1 MRLAASQEKTKM
13 ALQAAA
19 LGVLVA
25 VEAAEVLRAAGEVA
39 LGGGPQYLRDGAP
52 IGAVAQAGLQAARYA
67 CRRYGSNPGQYP
79 SDTAAN
85 YEKACRP
92 YLEDIGEGEG
102 PSLELPFRGGQCD
115 GQAYDVLITGVRADN
130 GCNVNPGTAGA
141 NGVIGPISIRRRVDT
156 TFLDQVGGLCPGFS
170 INTVEVI
177 DRSGGVAATFGQVRG
192 VRVDSISV
200 TPQSGTDDCGNP
212 EPEFEEPKGPGI
224 TIGPITPIFIDNTF
238 DVDASV
244 NVNLDGTIEF
254 NFGLGPISVDP
265 FGDAG
270 EGGGGGPE
278 PPGAPTIG
286 PVTPGGNGGFG
297 GDDELGEPPAGQ
309 RWVGIAMAIT
319 NRPEDFGVIPTTTAD
334 KVYPTVVGNARLIYN
349 AFGFEVVGTPVQI
362 RSDRVTLWE
371 EVRGAN
377 PVALRV
383 NLQAGF
389 GYSYFGIAQPDE
401 N

>member
-1 MRLAASQEKTKM
+1 M

-25 VEAAEVLRAAGEVA
+25 VEAAEVLRAAGDVA

-67 CRRYGSNPGQYP
+67 CRRYGSDPNSYP

-92 YLEDIGEGEG
+92 YLDDIGEGAG
-102 PSLELPFRGGQCD
+102 PTLELPFRGGQCCGVTYQFTYTFRNPNT
-115 GQAYDVLITGVRADN
+115 GQLQDSVQEFSNVQIVGLFERSNQPAQPTKTGGVRLRDCSN
-130 GCNVNPGTAGA
+130 GTIQEVPLGTTFEGA
-141 NGVIGPISIRRRVDT
+141 NLDQSISNISI
-156 TFLDQVGGLCPGFS
+156 VGGAPD
-170 INTVEVI
+170 N
-177 DRSGGVAATFGQVRG
+177 
-192 VRVDSISV
+192 
-200 TPQSGTDDCGNP
+200 CGNP
-212 EPEFEEPKGPGI
+212 EPEFDEPEGPGI
-224 TIGPITPIFIDNTF
+224 VIGPVVPIVIAPTF

-254 NFGLGPISVDP
+254 NFGLGPINVDP
-265 FGDAG
+265 FGDGGDGGPG
-270 EGGGGGPE
+270 EGGGGPE

-297 GDDELGEPPAGQ
+297 GDDELGEPPVGQ
-309 RWVGIAMAIT
+309 RWVGIAMSIT
-319 NRPEDFGVIPTTTAD
+319 ARPDEFGVIPTATVD
-334 KVYPTVVGNARLIYN
+334 KVYPTVVGNARLIYD
-349 AFGFEVVGTPVQI
+349 AFGFTVVGTPVQI

-389 GYSYFGIAQPDE
+389 GYSYFGIAQPEE